1 MPKWSRLRT
10 VARAFGR
17 SKMADDYLYGLHP
30 YLRGD
35 SRTQKL
41 GGRGPHAVPG
51 GIDPRGLG
59 SDASPTM
66 PRFGALSEV
75 SPSTQAAEQLDKF
88 GRAVKRRFARVAY
101 SEQTRFNPGTT
112 VHRLAEEPKLRDN
125 TPRRRMNQEMLKASM
140 MKSSATT
147 RSVKAVD
154 NQVNKIVAE
163 KEALSAQRRR
173 VQIAADLEREATS
186 LEQQAIKAANR
197 NEVPLASDTIPEI
210 EVNVAA
216 SNRNTALVLGAIA
229 LGVLVATVF
238 VRR

>member
-1 MPKWSRLRT
+1 
-10 VARAFGR
+10 
-17 SKMADDYLYGLHP
+17 MADDYLYGLHP
-30 YLRGD
+30 YLRSD
-35 SRTQKL
+35 ARAQKL

-59 SDASPTM
+59 SDASLTM
-66 PRFGALSEV
+66 PNFGALNEPFGTSM
-75 SPSTQAAEQLDKF
+75 STQASETLDKF
-88 GRAVKRRFARVAY
+88 GKAVKRRFARVAY

-112 VHRLAEEPKLRDN
+112 VHRLVEEPKLRDN
-125 TPRRRMNQEMLKASM
+125 SPRQRMNQEMLKAHM

-147 RSVKAVD
+147 RSVASAD

-186 LEQQAIKAANR
+186 LEQQAIKAANKGV
-197 NEVPLASDTIPEI
+197 EVPTLSDQIPEI

-229 LGVLVATVF
+229 IGVLVATVF

>member
-1 MPKWSRLRT
+1 MT
-10 VARAFGR
+10 
-17 SKMADDYLYGLHP
+17 DQYLYGLHP

-41 GGRGPHAVPG
+41 GGRGPHNVPG

-59 SDASPTM
+59 SDASATM
-66 PRFGALSEV
+66 PSFGALPQTLGTSM
-75 SPSTQAAEQLDKF
+75 STQASEQLDKF
-88 GRAVKRRFARVAY
+88 GQAVKRRFARVAY
-101 SEQTRFNPGTT
+101 SEQNRFNPGTT
-112 VHRLAEEPKLRDN
+112 VHKLAEEPKLRN
-125 TPRRRMNQEMLKASM
+125 EPPARRMNQEMVRASM

-147 RSVKAVD
+147 RSVPSVD
-154 NQVNKIVAE
+154 NQVKKIVAE

-173 VQIAADLEREATS
+173 VQIAADLEREALS
-186 LEQQAIKAANR
+186 LEQQAIRAANKGT
-197 NEVPLASDTIPEI
+197 EVPLASEQIPAI
-210 EVNVAA
+210 DVGVVA

>member
-1 MPKWSRLRT
+1 
-10 VARAFGR
+10 
-17 SKMADDYLYGLHP
+17 MAEDYLYGLHP
-30 YLRGD
+30 YLRSD
-35 SRTQKL
+35 ARAQKL
-41 GGRGPHAVPG
+41 GGRGPHNVPG

-59 SDASPTM
+59 SEASLSM
-66 PRFGALSEV
+66 PNIGALNQPLGTSM
-75 SPSTQAAEQLDKF
+75 STQASQQLDRF
-88 GRAVKRRFARVAY
+88 GKAVKRRFARVAY

-112 VHRLAEEPKLRDN
+112 IHTLAAEPKFRDN
-125 TPRRRMNQEMLKASM
+125 SPRLRMNQEMLKASM

-147 RSVKAVD
+147 RSVASVD

-186 LEQQAIKAANR
+186 LEQTAIKAANKGV
-197 NEVPLASDTIPEI
+197 EVPLASDQIPAI
-210 EVNVAA
+210 EVGVVS

-229 LGVLVATVF
+229 VGVLLATVF